1 MTQDQLKEF
10 YDNYFYYIILAGF
23 VFGIVVGAVPLIL
36 GIRKNKRNLGVIA
49 IAVCALAGAL
59 SPLLSLIIAAIFSVV
74 ILIKTKKPKASNPI
88 EVVVVN
94 QKPIDVSVSGGQE

>member
-59 SPLLSLIIAAIFSVV
+59 SPLLSLIVSAVFSVV
-74 ILIKTKKPKASNPI
+74 ILIKPK
-88 EVVVVN
+88 E
-94 QKPIDVSVSGGQE
+94 KVSADPVETSSTESTD